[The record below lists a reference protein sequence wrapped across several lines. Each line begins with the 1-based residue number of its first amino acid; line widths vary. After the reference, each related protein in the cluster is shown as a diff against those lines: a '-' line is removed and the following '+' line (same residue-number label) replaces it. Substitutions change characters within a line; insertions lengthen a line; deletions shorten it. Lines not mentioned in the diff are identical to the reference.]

1 METKFRQ
8 PFIFYEV
15 AFVAYLW
22 GMETNLDIIP
32 QFYVCEFV
40 AYLWGM
46 ETKILVCYAIKEHY
60 SFVACLWGM
69 ETAPLAM
76 EIKGQRKVCSLPM
89 RNGNYSSGSS
99 ASTSSVL
106 FVAYLWGMETRIHF
120 AQPPLVQRRFVAYLW
135 GMETRLIVLGRMS
148 FLRVC
153 SLPMRNGNRAA
164 RKAKGLTQEVC
175 SLPMRNG
182 NSATHHDSAC
192 SARFVAYLWGM
203 ETSTE
208 NAERTRIILRL

>member
-1 METKFRQ
+1 MRNGNSGSTSKYF
-8 PFIFYEV
+8 F
-15 AFVAYLW
+15 ALTTFVAYLW
-22 GMETNLDIIP
+22 GMETSAQRHIDLMGDR
-32 QFYVCEFV
+32 FV

-46 ETKILVCYAIKEHY
+46 ET
-60 SFVACLWGM
+60 S
-69 ETAPLAM
+69 PLTIY
-76 EIKGQRKVCSLPM
+76 IKGQRKVCSLPM